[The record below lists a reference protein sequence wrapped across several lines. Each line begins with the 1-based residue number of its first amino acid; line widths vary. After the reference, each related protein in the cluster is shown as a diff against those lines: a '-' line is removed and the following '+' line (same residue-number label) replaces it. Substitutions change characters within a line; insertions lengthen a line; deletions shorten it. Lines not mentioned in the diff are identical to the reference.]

1 MAKHKMKGGGSS
13 AIERR
18 KIGGGGA
25 FNQKRRIRQI
35 GGAKR
40 VPLSPKHKNINVKN
54 GKRGLARKKKDTDGR
69 YPRKKWKL
77 TDFQIG
83 KPLGK
88 GKFGRVYVAKEI
100 RSGFICALKVLDKK
114 QLVEAKVEHQLRR
127 EIEIQSHLR
136 HLNILR
142 LYGFFWDQKRVY
154 LILEYAAQGELY
166 RKLQKVERF
175 SERKAAEYTLQ
186 MASALSYCHSK
197 NVIHRDIKPEN
208 LLLGI
213 NGDIKIA
220 DFGWSVHAPSSR
232 RKTLCGTP
240 DYLSPEMIKG
250 KEHNHAVDIWA
261 LGILLYE
268 FIVGSPPFEA
278 DEIKETY
285 RRIVHSQVKFP
296 DYVSA
301 SARDLINK
309 MLRKNPAKRIELKKV
324 KSHPWI
330 RTHCIKLLRAS
341 KTLGA

>member
-1 MAKHKMKGGGSS
+1 MAVNRNPRFHK
-13 AIERR
+13 
-18 KIGGGGA
+18 
-25 FNQKRRIRQI
+25 I

-40 VPLSPKHKNINVKN
+40 VPLSPQHKNINVGAKGVDRN
-54 GKRGLARKKKDTDGR
+54 PKKTKSLARKNKGISGK
-69 YPRKKWKL
+69 YPRKRWKL

-114 QLVEAKVEHQLRR
+114 QLMDAKVEHQLRR

-154 LILEYAAQGELY
+154 LILEFAAQGELY
-166 RKLQKVERF
+166 RHLQKKGRF
-175 SERKAAEYTLQ
+175 SEAKAAEYALS

-197 NVIHRDIKPEN
+197 RVIHRDIKPEN

-213 NGDIKIA
+213 HGEVKIA

-285 RRIVHSQVKFP
+285 RRIVHAKVTFP
-296 DYVSA
+296 DFVSP

-309 MLRKNPAKRIELKKV
+309 MLRKNPAKRIDLSKV
-324 KSHPWI
+324 KAHPWI
-330 RTHCIKLLRAS
+330 RTHCAKALKER
-341 KTLGA
+341 KY